1 MGDVAWKTEAVFAA
15 IGEDRGPEA
24 MERVYARFEGQDEE
38 EK

>member
-1 MGDVAWKTEAVFAA
+1 MGDGAWKTEAIFAA

-24 MERVYARFEGQDEE
+24 MERVYARCEGQDEE